1 MPVSEQFFVTPLV
14 DSILQFGERVHI
26 TFTFPIVVHQPAY
39 PVFILPFVPYIYVDY
54 AATIQQTAPNTIESL
69 TAALPPDT
77 VTYVAVTHPESITSA
92 ESGKPIKYLGV
103 SYLFPVLY
111 RYFTRP
117 GTFRSLLPL
126 QTSSRC
132 TRPSRT
138 TTTARW

>member
-26 TFTFPIVVHQPAY
+26 TF
-39 PVFILPFVPYIYVDY
+39 ILPFVPYIYVDY
-54 AATIQQTAPNTIESL
+54 AATIQQTAPNTIEFL
-69 TAALPPDT
+69 TAALLPDT

-126 QTSSRC
+126 HTSSRC